1 MIMPG
6 MTEQITDMARRRG
19 RVSSVD
25 LAEIGASR
33 TTLAYLAKKGV
44 LRRIARG
51 VYVPADQISENE
63 TLQAASLAAP
73 HGVVCLLSA
82 LQFHEI
88 TTQIP
93 METWIAVERNQAIPK
108 SKAFSLRIVRLGKIY
123 FECGI
128 EAHRLQGSTVRVYC
142 PAKTVVDCFKF
153 RNKIGLDIAREALK
167 DSLSQGK
174 ATLDEIHRYARICR
188 MLTVMRPYLEM
199 V

>member
-63 TLQAASLAAP
+63 TLQAASLAVP

-88 TTQIP
+88 TTQMP

-108 SKAFSLRIVRLGKIY
+108 SRDFSLRIVRLGKIY

-174 ATLDEIHRYARICR
+174 ATLDDIHRYAKICR
-188 MLTVMRPYLEM
+188 MLTVMHPYLEM

>member
-1 MIMPG
+1 MPG
-6 MTEQITDMARRRG
+6 MTEQITAMARRRG
-19 RVSSVD
+19 RVSSAD

-51 VYVPADQISENE
+51 VYVPVDHISENE
-63 TLQAASLAAP
+63 TLQAVSLAVP

-108 SKAFSLRIVRLGKIY
+108 SKDFSLRIVRLGKIY
-123 FECGI
+123 FESGI

-174 ATLDEIHRYARICR
+174 ATLDEIHRYAKTCR

>member
-1 MIMPG
+1 MPG
-6 MTEQITDMARRRG
+6 IPEQITDMARRRG
-19 RVSSVD
+19 QVSSAD

-63 TLQAASLAAP
+63 TLQAASLAVP

-88 TTQIP
+88 TTQMP

-108 SKAFSLRIVRLGKIY
+108 SKDFSLRIVRLGKIY

-128 EAHRLQGSTVRVYC
+128 EQHRLQGSTVRVYC

-174 ATLDEIHRYARICR
+174 ATLDEIHRYAKICR

>member
-1 MIMPG
+1 MPKR
-6 MTEQITDMARRRG
+6 TEQVTALARRRG
-19 RVSSVD
+19 RVSSTD

-63 TLQAASLAAP
+63 TLQAVSLAVP

-88 TTQIP
+88 TTQMP

-108 SKAFSLRIVRLGKIY
+108 SRDFALRIVRLGKMY

-128 EAHRLQGSTVRVYC
+128 EQHRLQGSAIRVYC

-174 ATLDEIHRYARICR
+174 ATLDEIHRYAKICR

-199 V
+199 AR

>member
-1 MIMPG
+1 

-19 RVSSVD
+19 RVSSAD

-63 TLQAASLAAP
+63 TLQAASLAVP
-73 HGVVCLLSA
+73 NGVICLLSA

-88 TTQIP
+88 TTQMP

-108 SKAFSLRIVRLGKIY
+108 SRDFSLRIVRLGKIY

-128 EAHRLQGSTVRVYC
+128 EARRLQGSTVRVYC

-174 ATLDEIHRYARICR
+174 TTLDEIHQYAKICR
-188 MLTVMRPYLEM
+188 MLSVMRPYLEM

>member
-1 MIMPG
+1 MPG

-19 RVSSVD
+19 RVSSAD

-33 TTLAYLAKKGV
+33 TTLAYMAKKGI

-63 TLQAASLAAP
+63 TLQAASLAVP

-88 TTQIP
+88 TTQMP

-108 SKAFSLRIVRLGKIY
+108 SRDFSLRIVRLGKIY

-128 EAHRLQGSTVRVYC
+128 ETHRLQGSTVRVYC

-174 ATLDEIHRYARICR
+174 ATLDDIHRYAKICR

>member
-1 MIMPG
+1 MPKR
-6 MTEQITDMARRRG
+6 TEQITALASQRG
-19 RVSSVD
+19 RLSSTD

-63 TLQAASLAAP
+63 TLQAVSLAVP

-88 TTQIP
+88 TTQMP
-93 METWIAVERNQAIPK
+93 METWIAVERNQTIPK
-108 SKAFSLRIVRLGKIY
+108 SKNFSLRIVRLGKMY
-123 FECGI
+123 YKCGI
-128 EAHRLQGSTVRVYC
+128 EQHHLQGSTIRVYS

-174 ATLDEIHRYARICR
+174 ATLDEIHRYAKICR